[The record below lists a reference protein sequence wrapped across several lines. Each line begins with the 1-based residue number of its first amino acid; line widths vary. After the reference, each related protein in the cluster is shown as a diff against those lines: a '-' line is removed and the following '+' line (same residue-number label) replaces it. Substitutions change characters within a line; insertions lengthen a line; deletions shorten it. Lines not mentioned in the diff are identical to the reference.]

1 MWRQRALAT
10 LVLFLVLILPLAAPL
25 GVAADDPPAPTARH
39 LYRTAGLPASGPME
53 VVQFLFE
60 LPPGAATP
68 LHTHSGLTLGT
79 VIQGEVTFELGGAT
93 KVYKVGD
100 TIIERPG
107 DAAGAARNATAATTL
122 VVVSM
127 VVPQGAAP
135 STPQPGTPVP
145 SPAPVTRY
153 LYRTPAVIP
162 AGDYD
167 LAQQVLDFAPGAATP
182 AHTHPGQ
189 AVVTVLAGENVLTY
203 QGTDT
208 RYTVGDSFVEQPGVA
223 AQARN
228 VGSGTMTVFVA
239 FLLPKGAPLS
249 NPVATPG
256 LPSTG
261 GGGTAQRSSP
271 PLVAL
276 LGGAF
281 LLAGGWGLRRRL
293 GRA

>member
-10 LVLFLVLILPLAAPL
+10 LVLFLALILPLAAPL
-25 GVAADDPPAPTARH
+25 GVAAADPPAPTARH
-39 LYRTAGLPASGPME
+39 LYRTAGLPAPGPME

-68 LHTHSGLTLGT
+68 LHTHPGLTLGT
-79 VIQGEVTFELGGAT
+79 VIQGEVTFEIGGAT
-93 KVYKVGD
+93 TIYKVGD

-127 VVPQGAAP
+127 VVPQGATA
-135 STPQPGTPVP
+135 SIPQPGAPVP

-153 LYRTPAVIP
+153 LFRTPAIIP
-162 AGDYD
+162 TGAYD

-182 AHTHPGQ
+182 VHTHPGQ
-189 AVVTVLAGENVLTY
+189 AIVTVLAGENLLTY
-203 QGTDT
+203 RGVDT
-208 RYTVGDSFVEQPGVA
+208 HYTVGDSFVEQPGVV

-228 VGSGTMTVFVA
+228 AGSGPMTVFVA

-249 NPVATPG
+249 NPVTTPG
-256 LPSTG
+256 LPATG
-261 GGGTAQRSSP
+261 GGGTAERLSL
-271 PLVAL
+271 PLVTL
-276 LGGAF
+276 LGGVL
-281 LLAGGWGLRRRL
+281 LLAGGWRLRRRL
-293 GRA
+293 GRS